1 MQMQKLNREKGM
13 LYGVRQHDKACSE
26 LVKIVEDLLPMPCKV
41 SLEDDVIF
49 MIFNDDIDIYN
60 VAGMLGINPSA
71 INYITPLTDIRHHYS
86 IPLDFIRRN

>member
-1 MQMQKLNREKGM
+1 MQMQKLSREKGM

-41 SLEDDVIF
+41 SLDDDIVF

>member
-1 MQMQKLNREKGM
+1 MQMQKLSREKGM

-41 SLEDDVIF
+41 SLGDDIVF

>member
-1 MQMQKLNREKGM
+1 MQMQKLSREKGM
-13 LYGVRQHDKACSE
+13 LYGVRQYDKARSE
-26 LVKIVEDLLPMPCKV
+26 LVKIVEDLLPMPCQV
-41 SLEDDVIF
+41 SLDDDVIF

-60 VAGMLGINPSA
+60 VTGMLGISPSA

>member
-1 MQMQKLNREKGM
+1 MQMQKLSREKGM

-41 SLEDDVIF
+41 SLDDDVIF
-49 MIFNDDIDIYN
+49 IIFNDDIDIYN
-60 VAGMLGINPSA
+60 VAGMLGISPSA